1 MKTLK
6 LAMIDMYIQT
16 IKFKLYKIY
25 LFCAV
30 LAYNDAEQ
38 SSTDCS
44 AELDAKIRFRLLRLF
59 SVDKNILC
67 SCSNFM
73 NLLGHLGTKIVR

>member
-6 LAMIDMYIQT
+6 LVMIDMYIQT

-30 LAYNDAEQ
+30 LTYKDAEQ

-44 AELDAKIRFRLLRLF
+44 AELGAKIRFRLLRLF

-67 SCSNFM
+67 SCSNFT
-73 NLLGHLGTKIVR
+73 NLRCHFGAKIVR